1 MDVKIYK
8 AFIASPSDTS
18 KERILCDKIFE
29 EINSGL
35 GDIYKFRIESLKWE
49 KDVKPT
55 IKDKDG
61 QSIIFD
67 QIGDNFEIFIGI
79 MNKKF
84 GSPTPRAGSGTEEEF
99 NEAFRRFKEKDN
111 LEIIFYFNEEPPQ
124 SMSEICASELLK
136 IEEFRKKIQS
146 KGLFDL

>member
-1 MDVKIYK
+1 MDIKIYK